1 MMPDNAIKKPS
12 KLLFLIWG
20 GIGNMVMALP
30 MIKAARGSLPE
41 TSFVILAQKRAMLYL
56 LGDDPHTEKIHLDD
70 PRYKGIAGKT
80 KLIRE
85 IRDLKPDA
93 AISTVPSPRL
103 RSGML
108 AFFSGAGLRI
118 CHMKYGSVFFN
129 IQIPSDKKHFT
140 YQNLSLLAPLG
151 ILTDEIEYSMIFS
164 SNSEKL
170 AREFFAA
177 RNIKAND
184 KIVGIHP
191 GAGDIHKRWPAAKF
205 IALGKELIKLGL
217 RPVVFG
223 GPDEAALVKE
233 VSLGISKDTIHFTGN
248 DDLQYTLALIKRC
261 HLFISNDSG
270 LAHCAAAMKIA
281 TIIIFGPTDPEV
293 CAPISPNVVVVK
305 DDIDCGPCYRPG
317 NKYGCSSFPIRCL
330 NISVESILQQI
341 KEMIE
346 DRV

>member
-1 MMPDNAIKKPS
+1 
-12 KLLFLIWG
+12 
-20 GIGNMVMALP
+20 MVMALP

-118 CHMKYGSVFFN
+118 CHMKYGSAFFN
-129 IQIPSDKKHFT
+129 AQISSDKKHYT

-151 ILTDEIEYSMIFS
+151 ILTDKIEYSMIFS
-164 SNSEKL
+164 SNSEKV
-170 AREFFAA
+170 AGEFFAA
-177 RNIKAND
+177 RNIKANE
-184 KIVGIHP
+184 KVVGIHP
-191 GAGDIHKRWPAAKF
+191 GAGDIRKRWPSDKF
-205 IALGKELIKLGL
+205 IALGKELIKYGF
-217 RPVVFG
+217 RPLVFG

-248 DDLQYTLALIKRC
+248 DDLQYTMALIKRC

-270 LAHCAAAMKIA
+270 LAHCAAAIGIPTIA
-281 TIIIFGPTDPEV
+281 IFGPTDPEI
-293 CAPISPNVVVVK
+293 CAPVSEHILVITGGAK
-305 DDIDCGPCYRPG
+305 CRPCYRPA
-317 NKYGCSSFPIRCL
+317 NKFGCEKYPPNCL
-330 NISVESILQQI
+330 DIPVETVSENII
-341 KEMIE
+341 KTWHFKHE
-346 DRV
+346 